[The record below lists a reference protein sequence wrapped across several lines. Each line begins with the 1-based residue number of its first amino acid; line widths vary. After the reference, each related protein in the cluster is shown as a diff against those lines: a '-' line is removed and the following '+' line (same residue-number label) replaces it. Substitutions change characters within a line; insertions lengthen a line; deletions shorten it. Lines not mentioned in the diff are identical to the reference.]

1 MADAKKTTKKA
12 EPRVLALKRKYLPT
26 VSEWLALPMHG
37 KEARSRNRFV
47 RSLHAGIAQL
57 EEDRLEIIKRFA
69 DLDANGELQVIDE
82 EFAPNATRKVYKF
95 KSAEER
101 QKAEKEIDEMKE
113 ELFKLD
119 ITPANSDDFV
129 LVRNLIL
136 DRVGAEFQ
144 FTFSETEVYDA
155 ACEAFENA

>member
-1 MADAKKTTKKA
+1 MSDAKKTTKKA
-12 EPRVLALKRKYLPT
+12 GPRVLALKRKFLPS
-26 VSEWLALPMHG
+26 VSEWLALPLHG

-47 RSLHAGIAQL
+47 RQLHAGIAQL
-57 EEDRLEIIKRFA
+57 EEDRLEIIKRYA
-69 DLDANGELQVIDE
+69 ELGEDGELQVIDE
-82 EFAPNATRKVYKF
+82 QFAPNATRKVYKF
-95 KSAEER
+95 KDNDER

-129 LVRNLIL
+129 VARNLIL
-136 DRVGAEFQ
+136 DRVGADFQ
-144 FTFSETEVYDA
+144 FTFAETEVYDA